1 MTIPVLIGAL
11 SPVIGTLIDRL
22 IPDKHEAA
30 RAKAEMEA
38 ELLRASNELNL
49 AQIEVNK
56 VEAQHRSIFVA
67 GWRPAIGWAAA
78 VGFAYAFVLHPVA
91 TWAAAIWWPQAT
103 LPALDTAPL
112 LEMTFA
118 MLGLGAMRSWEKS
131 RGLTK

>member
-1 MTIPVLIGAL
+1 MVPALIGAL

-67 GWRPAIGWAAA
+67 GWRPAIGWSAAI
-78 VGFAYAFVLHPVA
+78 GFAYAFVLHPVG

-103 LPALDTAPL
+103 LPTLDTAPL